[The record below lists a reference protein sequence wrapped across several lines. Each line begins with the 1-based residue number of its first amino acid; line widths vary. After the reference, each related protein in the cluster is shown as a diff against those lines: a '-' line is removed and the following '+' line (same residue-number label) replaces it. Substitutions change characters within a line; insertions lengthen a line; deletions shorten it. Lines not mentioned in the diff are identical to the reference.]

1 MVLLGVFAPKAWA
14 QTVIFNASATAQPG
28 DAFSLQGSFGAG
40 AKIFLTA
47 GSSTT
52 PVAVPIMTQMA
63 GQATGQIPANL
74 PPNLYQVW
82 VDDGGQRSP
91 SVYLNQA
98 RGQHFDSP
106 EVAAGGRLRLFGRNL
121 FMGGG
126 AQVRFVGAG
135 GASVQAD
142 AGQSDAYTLSF
153 NAPTSL
159 QSGTTYQVMVS
170 NGYGGETAVDFP
182 IKAVDGGADY
192 FNLGVGWA
200 GKLNFYANVYNVQTD
215 GRLSQKARGDGST
228 NDQQAV
234 QAAMDRAAAD
244 GGGVVYLPAGTYK
257 FAHGGGAGL
266 LMRNRVVVR
275 GAGKDQTIIKFGYGN
290 VSPDRWGV
298 IWNNTQQ
305 AGLADLSIINVNDSG
320 QYIQNMTGVGTE
332 IFMQRVRFD
341 MNTGDWLWLANSNK
355 LVIANS
361 DFTQGVDD
369 KAGYHGPI
377 QLSGC
382 SNFVLSNNNFTFA
395 VYGLNMGSVHEGVLE
410 NNRVYRDG
418 SARYPTSLTNH
429 VLILDFA
436 QNVALL
442 NNQISVIKGPAQ
454 NSNDGEA
461 IIAEG
466 GGSGG
471 TRIDEDAGTV
481 SAAGGNTLQDNN
493 KNWGAFRQQPVVAI
507 VSGNGMG
514 QWRTITSRSGNRL
527 TLDRAWDVTP
537 SAGSHYAIFNWGARN
552 WLVKGNTLVGHR
564 RGITFYQNAT
574 LQVAVVGNTLTNSG
588 SIDFMPYQ
596 GNNGYQMFTPM
607 YNNQIVGNNVAN
619 TDGSNGVFIGGHVT
633 QSHQTQTFGTSMIN
647 LDVRNNTL
655 TAHSPNV
662 PAVVDDNFPEGYLN
676 YLTFQ
681 ENGGRYV
688 DEKIPALLGS
698 VFQNNTAINCDNAL
712 YINSGSYGTLVCNT
726 NLVNTPNLLQD
737 NRIIGLTHTS
747 VGTASCLGSTVS
759 ALRTPE
765 NPDNTDVGLNYQYFE
780 GNWNSLPNF
789 GGLTAIKS
797 SIATAFDLSVRQR
810 EYGYAL
816 QYTGFITVPADGQ
829 YTFSTNSDD
838 GSRLYIGSTLVVDN
852 DGPHQVQEVSG
863 TIGLKAGTHAFT
875 LTYFQGAAS
884 QVLEASYLGPG
895 VPKQP
900 ITSAVLRR
908 ASTGLRTPENP
919 TSTATGLDYTYVEGY
934 WNTLPDFTNLAATK
948 AGTAT
953 AFDLGQ
959 RQRDYGYAM
968 QYTGYVTVP
977 TDGQYTFT
985 TGSDDGSQLLIGS
998 TLVVDNDGLHD
1009 YAERAGTIGLKAG
1022 THAITI
1028 RYLQGAGGQRLTVSY
1043 QGPNLAKQTVP
1054 AAALQRATTTTV
1066 TRPAPGAGLRT
1077 PENPSNTA
1085 SGLDYKYYEGTWNN
1099 LPNFGALATVASGTA
1114 ATPNLD
1120 GRRRDLSYAMQYTGY
1135 VTVPTDGQYTF
1146 TTGSDDGSQLFIGSA
1161 LVVDNDGLHG
1171 YLERSGTIGLQAG
1184 THAITVTYLQN
1195 GGGQS
1200 LTVSYQGPSFARQA
1214 VPASA
1219 WSRLTTAATIAGLR
1233 TPENPAN
1240 TTSGLDYKYY
1250 EGYWNTLPAFSSL
1263 GTTKAGTAT
1272 TTTFNLGQRQ
1282 RDYGYAMQ
1290 YTGYVTVPT
1299 DGQYTFTTG
1308 SDDGSQLLIGSTL
1321 VVDNDGLHGYLE
1333 RSGTIGLQAGTHAIT
1348 VAYLQG
1354 GGSQTLAVSYQGPNQ
1369 TKQTLLPASM
1379 RRVAAGSST
1388 AAAKGRVALAEAA
1401 TPEVAPTALSVYPN
1415 PSTGAFTVEFSMA
1428 KAQTATLTLIDAL
1441 GRTVQQQQVQV
1452 QEGPNRIAYQASGVA
1467 QGIYRLTLVG
1477 ADGQRQGQKV
1487 TISH

>member
-1 MVLLGVFAPKAWA
+1 MA
-14 QTVIFNASATAQPG
+14 QTIIFNASPTAQPG
-28 DAFSLQGSFGAG
+28 AAFSLQGSFGAG

-52 PVAVPIMTQMA
+52 PVAVPVMTQMA
-63 GQATGQIPANL
+63 GQATGQVPANL
-74 PPNLYQVW
+74 APNLYQVW
-82 VDDGGQRSP
+82 VEDNGQRSP

-106 EVAAGGRLRLFGRNL
+106 EVAAGGHLRLFGRNL
-121 FMGGG
+121 FLGGG

-135 GASVQAD
+135 GASVPAD

-153 NAPTSL
+153 TAPNSL

-170 NGYGGETAVDFP
+170 NGYGGETAVDQP
-182 IKAVDGGADY
+182 IKAVDGGTDY

-200 GKLNFYANVYNVQTD
+200 GKINFYANVYNVQTD
-215 GRLSQKARGDGST
+215 GRLGKKAKGNGGA
-228 NDQQAV
+228 NDQPAI
-234 QAAMDRAAAD
+234 QAAMDQAAAD

-257 FAHGGGAGL
+257 LAHDGGAGL
-266 LMRNRVVVR
+266 LMRNRVVLR
-275 GAGKDQTIIKFGYGN
+275 GAGKDQTVIKFGYGN

-298 IWNNTQQ
+298 IWDGTQQ
-305 AGLADLSIINVNDSG
+305 GGLADLTIINVNDSG
-320 QYIQNMTGVGTE
+320 QYIQNMTGSGTE
-332 IFMQRVRFD
+332 VFMQRVRFD
-341 MNTGDWLWLANSNK
+341 LNTGDWLWLGNSNK

-361 DFTQGVDD
+361 DITQGVDD

-382 SNFVLSNNNFTFA
+382 KNFVLANNNITYA
-395 VYGLNMGSVHEGVLE
+395 VYGLNMGSVHEGVFE
-410 NNRVYRDG
+410 NNHVYRDG

-442 NNQISVIKGPAQ
+442 GNQFSVVNGPAQ
-454 NSNDGEA
+454 NSNDGET

-471 TRIDEDAGTV
+471 ARIDEDAGTV

-493 KNWGAFRQQPVVAI
+493 KNWGTFRQQPVVAI

-514 QWRTITSRSGNRL
+514 QWRTITGHSGNQL

-552 WLVKGNTLVGHR
+552 WLVKGNTLLGNR

-596 GNNGYQMFTPM
+596 GSNGYQMFTPM
-607 YNNQIVGNNVAN
+607 YNNQITGNNVAD
-619 TDGSNGVFIGGHVT
+619 TDGSNGVFIGAHTT
-633 QSHQTQTFGTSMIN
+633 QSQQTNTFGTSMIN

-676 YLTFQ
+676 YLVFQ
-681 ENGGRYV
+681 QNGGTYV

-698 VFQNNTAINCDNAL
+698 IFQNNTAINCDNSL
-712 YINSGSYGTLVCNT
+712 YVNSGSYGTLVCNT
-726 NLVNTPNLLQD
+726 SLVNTPNLLRD
-737 NRIIGLTHTS
+737 NRVIGLSHTS

-765 NPDNTDVGLNYQYFE
+765 NPDNTDAGLNYQYFE
-780 GNWNSLPNF
+780 GNWGSLPNF
-789 GGLTAIKS
+789 SGLTAIKS
-797 SIATAFDLSVRQR
+797 NVATAFDLGVRQR

-816 QYTGFITVPADGQ
+816 QYTGYITVPADGQ

-852 DGPHQVQEVSG
+852 DGPHEVREISG
-863 TIGLKAGTHAFT
+863 TIGLKAGTHAIT
-875 LTYFQGAAS
+875 ITYFQGAAG
-884 QVLEASYLGPG
+884 QVLEVSYLGPG
-895 VPKQP
+895 IPKQP

-908 ASTGLRTPENP
+908 GGTTSAAGLRTPENP
-919 TSTATGLDYTYVEGY
+919 ANTTAGLDYKYVEGY
-934 WNTLPDFTNLAATK
+934 WSTLPDFTTVTPTK

-959 RQRDYGYAM
+959 RQRDVG
-968 QYTGYVTVP
+968 
-977 TDGQYTFT
+977 
-985 TGSDDGSQLLIGS
+985 
-998 TLVVDNDGLHD
+998 
-1009 YAERAGTIGLKAG
+1009 
-1022 THAITI
+1022 
-1028 RYLQGAGGQRLTVSY
+1028 
-1043 QGPNLAKQTVP
+1043 
-1054 AAALQRATTTTV
+1054 
-1066 TRPAPGAGLRT
+1066 
-1077 PENPSNTA
+1077 
-1085 SGLDYKYYEGTWNN
+1085 
-1099 LPNFGALATVASGTA
+1099 
-1114 ATPNLD
+1114 
-1120 GRRRDLSYAMQYTGY
+1120 YAMQYTGY

-1171 YLERSGTIGLQAG
+1171 YLERAGTIGLKAGTHAITVTYFQGAGGQGLAVSYQGPNLAKQAIPAASLQRTTTPTTPTPAAGLRVPENPANTTSGLSYKYYEGYWNVLPSFGSLGAVANGVVALPNLDGRQRDVGYAMQYTGYVTVPTDGQYTFTTGSDDGSQLFIGSALVVDNDGLHGYLERAGTIGLQAG
-1184 THAITVTYLQN
+1184 THAITITYLQN

-1200 LTVSYQGPSFARQA
+1200 LAVSYQGPNLAKQA
-1214 VPASA
+1214 IPATAWYRSA
-1219 WSRLTTAATIAGLR
+1219 TAAAASGLR

-1250 EGYWNTLPAFSSL
+1250 EGYWNTLPAFGSL
-1263 GTTKAGTAT
+1263 NPAKAGTAT
-1272 TTTFNLGQRQ
+1272 AFDLGQRQ
-1282 RDYGYAMQ
+1282 RDVGYAMQ

-1308 SDDGSQLLIGSTL
+1308 SDDGSQLFIGSAL

-1333 RSGTIGLQAGTHAIT
+1333 RAGTIGLKAGTHAIT
-1348 VAYLQG
+1348 VTYFQG
-1354 GGSQTLAVSYQGPNQ
+1354 AGGQGLAVSYQGPNLA
-1369 TKQTLLPASM
+1369 KQAISAASL
-1379 RRVAAGSST
+1379 RRAVASGT
-1388 AAAKGRVALAEAA
+1388 AAAKGRTGLIDVA
-1401 TPEVAPTALSVYPN
+1401 TPDVAATALSVYPN
-1415 PSTGAFTVEFSMA
+1415 PSTGAFTVEFSMPT
-1428 KAQTATLTLIDAL
+1428 AQMATLTLTDAL

-1452 QEGPNRIAYQASGVA
+1452 QAGLNRLAYQASVAA

-1487 TISH
+1487 TISQ